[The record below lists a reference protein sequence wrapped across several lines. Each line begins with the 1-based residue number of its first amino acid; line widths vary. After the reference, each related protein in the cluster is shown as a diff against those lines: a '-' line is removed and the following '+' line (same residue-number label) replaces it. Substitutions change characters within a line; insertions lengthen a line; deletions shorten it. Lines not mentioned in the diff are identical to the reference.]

1 LSLSFDIN
9 WNTYNQYKRNKFLQ
23 NFELKSRVY
32 RHFILWHRFSS
43 IIFIRLIRYGSYIYK
58 VRWERFSRMII
69 QRQIQFVSNGEL
81 LYNLCLLKRISVVT
95 IVIAT
100 CSVTYNG
107 KFRYSLAWRCL
118 KATIILRFIC
128 IMPSASHVNHF
139 DKLNGNGLCSL
150 FLSLSLYVWMY
161 RDLLGSFDLLF
172 GRAEP
177 AIPQFNFS
185 TFAMI

>member
-1 LSLSFDIN
+1 
-9 WNTYNQYKRNKFLQ
+9 
-23 NFELKSRVY
+23 
-32 RHFILWHRFSS
+32 
-43 IIFIRLIRYGSYIYK
+43 
-58 VRWERFSRMII
+58 MII

-150 FLSLSLYVWMY
+150 FLSLSLYLDVSGS
-161 RDLLGSFDLLF
+161 LGEFRFTVRPCRTSYTAIQFFDI
-172 GRAEP
+172 RYD
-177 AIPQFNFS
+177 IK
-185 TFAMI
+185 